1 MEKALSLVSKGLLW
15 ALGKFILNDQKN
27 LLIVKCSTDIGGS
40 IRIPAAFNGLYGIRP
55 SSGRLPYEGMA
66 NSMDGQN
73 SVLSVVGPLAHSARS
88 LRLVIKALLSQQP
101 WLHDPL
107 VHEIPWREDQEKQA
121 LDLINTSKL
130 AFGIYKTGG
139 IVTPHPPVQRAL
151 DIAVKTI
158 EQMGHKII
166 EWKPPNHER
175 GNDIIRKIWMF
186 DGGADLHSSLGIA
199 GEPMAVQIQALYGS
213 APIEPVNATEIA
225 EVNIAKREYQKEYME
240 YWNSTRDLTG
250 TGRPV
255 DAFLMPLAPFAAAR
269 PTRYKYLG
277 YSTIINTLDYT
288 SCVVPVTNV
297 DKKVDVIDKNFK
309 PFSEQDKDIAADCE

>member
-1 MEKALSLVSKGLLW
+1 
-15 ALGKFILNDQKN
+15 
-27 LLIVKCSTDIGGS
+27 
-40 IRIPAAFNGLYGIRP
+40 
-55 SSGRLPYEGMA
+55 MA

-73 SVLSVVGPLAHSARS
+73 SVASVVGPLAHSARS

-107 VHEIPWREDQEKQA
+107 VHEIPWREDQEKQI

-130 AFGIYKTGG
+130 AFGIYKNDG

-151 DIAVKTI
+151 DIAVKTL
-158 EQMGHKII
+158 EKMGHKVM
-166 EWKPPNHER
+166 EWKPPNHKR
-175 GNDIIRKIWMF
+175 GNDIIGKVYMY
-186 DGGADLHSSLGIA
+186 DGGVDLHSSLGLA
-199 GEPMAVQIQALYGS
+199 GEPMATQVQALYGS
-213 APIEPVNATEIA
+213 APIEPVNATKIA

-240 YWNSTRDLTG
+240 YWNSTKDQTG
-250 TGRPV
+250 TGRPI
-255 DAFLMPLAPFAAAR
+255 DAFLMPLAPFAAPR

-288 SCVVPVTNV
+288 SCVVPVTNI
-297 DKKVDVIDKNFK
+297 DKDVDVVDKNFK